1 MPGPL
6 RKICFMVM
14 PFGVKDTGAPAP
26 APAQVDFN
34 ALWSKALQPALTEMG
49 YRAVRADQ
57 EVGSM
62 IIKDMLQRLYFAD
75 LVVADISIPNA
86 NAYYEVGIRHAA
98 KTDGCVLIGADWAK
112 PVFDLGQIRRLGYPL
127 PKTVVDDADAAAIK
141 AALQPIREMAA
152 GRTPMFECIDGYPN
166 VPPDLEKAHS
176 LAEQLEDFEH
186 LAATLHTVFDLP
198 AAERPARVDQILA
211 EHPPQQVEL
220 ALVAVELV
228 KFVRDAGGD
237 WNKTIAVIDALPE
250 SLRKQPWMKE
260 QRALA
265 QSKQGDHHA
274 AIAAIKA
281 LIEVSGDS
289 SERQGLL
296 GGRYKKLYN
305 ASAAAGKPDRQ
316 LLASAIKHYER
327 GTLLDVRDYFPSC
340 NLPALYRERNNRGD
354 EAKAVAMAAVAR
366 TACESAKLRGSGDE
380 WLRPTLLGMAF
391 AERSPDAAEQL
402 AEEIEAEKAVGWKLE
417 TTLADLRR
425 HVAQTQDEGT
435 REALAA
441 IVERL
446 NELSPAG

>member
-1 MPGPL
+1 MLAPL
-6 RKICFMVM
+6 KKICFMVM

-26 APAQVDFN
+26 APAQIDFN
-34 ALWSKALQPALTEMG
+34 ALWSKALKPALEEMG

-98 KTDGCVLIGADWAK
+98 KTDGCVLIGADWAR

-127 PKTVVDDADAAAIK
+127 PKGEVDDADAAAIK
-141 AALQPIREMAA
+141 AALQPIRDMAV

-166 VPPDLEKAHS
+166 VPPDAEKAHS
-176 LAEQLEDFEH
+176 LAEQLEDFEM
-186 LAATLHTVFDLP
+186 LSATLQSVFDLP
-198 AAERPARVDQILA
+198 AAERKAKVDEFLA
-211 EHPPQQVEL
+211 ANRPEDVQL

-237 WNKTIAVIDALPE
+237 WNRTIAVIDALPE
-250 SLRKQPWMKE
+250 TLRKQSWMQE

-265 QSKQGDHHA
+265 QSKQGDHVE

-281 LIEVSGDS
+281 LIQLSGDS

-305 ASAAAGKPDRQ
+305 ASAGAGKPDRQ

-340 NLPALYRERNNRGD
+340 NLPGLYRERNNKGD
-354 EAKAVAMAAVAR
+354 EAKAIAMSAVAR
-366 TACESAKLRGSGDE
+366 TACESAMLRGSADE
-380 WLRPTLLGMAF
+380 WLRPTLLGLAF
-391 AERSPDAAEQL
+391 AERNVDAAEEV
-402 AEEIEAEKAVGWKLE
+402 AAKVEEEHAVGWKLE

-425 HVAQTQDEGT
+425 HVVQTKDVET

-446 NELSPAG
+446 NELTSAG